1 MYFLIKYSIVIGD
14 LLLIIWCFWLSC
26 RVDKLEDQIDE
37 LNKKT
42 NKLTK
47 KKTNKKTKEENT

>member
-1 MYFLIKYSIVIGD
+1 MSFLIKYSIVIAD

-37 LNKKT
+37 LNKKI
-42 NKLTK
+42 NKEIK
-47 KKTNKKTKEENT
+47 KENI

>member
-1 MYFLIKYSIVIGD
+1 MSFLIKYSIVIAD

-42 NKLTK
+42 NK
-47 KKTNKKTKEENT
+47 KTKEENT